1 MIRKVLG
8 WLEVLFGFSAL
19 SYGKTQTN
27 FLTNPVLSRA
37 MRKEEKR
44 VTEKLAGLEI
54 SACSHFK
61 DISELSRFLAY

>member
-1 MIRKVLG
+1 MIRKVWG

-19 SYGKTQTN
+19 SYGKTQMN
-27 FLTNPVLSRA
+27 FFTNPILSRA
-37 MRKEEKR
+37 MRKQEKW

-54 SACSHFK
+54 SACSNFK